1 MCDEELVKLAK
12 RGDKLAE
19 EELIKKYT
27 PLTRKICNGFF
38 ISGGESEDLV
48 QEGLFGL
55 YSAIYGFEEGHA
67 NFFTYA
73 YACIRNAAADAVKK
87 SLTAKNRALNNFVP
101 ILEIGEELSPA
112 SPEDE
117 LIKRENRKEFL
128 QKISGELSSLEFKV
142 TVMHLDGLRVQE
154 ISASLGK
161 SQKSVSNAFSRAK
174 LKLAKLYE

>member
-1 MCDEELVKLAK
+1 MCDEESVKLAQS
-12 RGDKLAE
+12 GDKRAE

-38 ISGGESEDLV
+38 VCGGESEDLV

-55 YSAIYGFEEGHA
+55 YSAISGYEFGYA
-67 NFFTYA
+67 NFSTYA

-87 SLTAKNRALNNFVP
+87 SLTAKNSALNNFVP
-101 ILEIGEELSPA
+101 IVEIGEELSPA

-128 QKISGELSSLEFKV
+128 QKISKELSSLEFKV
-142 TVMHLDGLRVQE
+142 TVMHLDGLRIQE
-154 ISASLGK
+154 ISEALEK
-161 SQKSVSNAFSRAK
+161 SQKSISNAFSRAK
-174 LKLAKLYE
+174 LKLAKLYK